1 MKKIFIWGG
10 LTILALVLIMWKLG
24 ANKKENEAKTDF
36 VKQSNTGEVPVLVEK
51 VKKTDFSQGFAANGN
66 FEPIR
71 ELTYL
76 SETSG
81 RITALSVDEGS
92 YVKPGQVMARVDD
105 EILGTDLQNYKVGMD
120 QLKVDKERYESAF
133 KTGGVTQKQVDDIRV
148 QYDQAITRYEAASR
162 RIRDT
167 RVKAPIQ
174 GVINAKYVEQGAY
187 VKAGDKMFDIVDV
200 SRLKLAVSVPEAQV
214 VNLKEGDKVKVAA
227 NVFPETTYEGR
238 ITFIAAKGDNTLN
251 YPVEME
257 VANVSGKQLKAGM
270 YGTAHFDMPQTAPVT
285 LIPRSAFV
293 GGVNSNQVYVME
305 GNSAKLRKVVA
316 GRIYGEQVEIREGLN
331 EGETVI
337 TSGQINLVDGAKVT
351 VQTAAGK

>member
-10 LTILALVLIMWKLG
+10 LTVLALVLIMWKLG
-24 ANKKENEAKTDF
+24 ANKKENEAKTDY
-36 VKQSNTGEVPVLVEK
+36 VKQSNTGEVPVLVQQ

-76 SETSG
+76 AETSG
-81 RITALSVDEGS
+81 RITDLSVDEGS

-105 EILGTDLQNYKVGMD
+105 EILGTDLQNYKVSMD

-187 VKAGDKMFDIVDV
+187 LKAGDKMFDIVDV
-200 SRLKLAVSVPEAQV
+200 SRLKLAVSVPEAQIV
-214 VNLKEGDKVKVAA
+214 TLKEGDKVNVTA
-227 NVFPETTYEGR
+227 NVFPEATYEGR

-257 VANVSGKQLKAGM
+257 VTNIAGKQLKAGM
-270 YGTAHFDMPQTAPVT
+270 YGTAHFEMPKTAPVM
-285 LIPRSAFV
+285 LIARTAFA
-293 GGVNSNQVYVME
+293 GGVNSNQVFVME
-305 GNSAKLRKVVA
+305 GGSAKLRKVVA
-316 GRIYGEQVEIREGLN
+316 GRIYGDQVEIREGLN

-337 TSGQINLVDGAKVT
+337 TSGQINLVDGSKVT
-351 VQTAAGK
+351 VQTAAR